1 MGAIGATARTVICL
15 PPRQLFATTN
25 TNNREETTIARSVEH
40 AIKAMEAVACSRQRD
55 PKPPNVFSRNLAL
68 LQNTIM
74 VSVGSSFKT
83 VINHFAP
90 KACSE
95 STN

>member
-1 MGAIGATARTVICL
+1 MGAIGVPARTVIW
-15 PPRQLFATTN
+15 PPSRLLFAITN
-25 TNNREETTIARSVEH
+25 TNNSEETTIARSVEPTSK
-40 AIKAMEAVACSRQRD
+40 IMVVVACSRQRD
-55 PKPPNVFSRNLAL
+55 PKPPSVFSRNLAL

-74 VSVGSSFKT
+74 VSVGSSFRT